1 MLKLRAASFAAIV
14 ATPLSAAPVY
24 AEALPAP
31 VQAAVEEVARKFA
44 EVTHVDTATFDELTK
59 GGGVV
64 LFDTR
69 TAEEFAVSHLDGAI
83 LTDPKISPEEF
94 LAKHAAELKGKTA
107 IFYCSVGMRSSRV
120 ASRVAPGLKD
130 AGAEGI
136 ASLKGGIFAWAH
148 AGRPLVNASGPT
160 AEIHG
165 YDKSW
170 GKLIERK

>member
-1 MLKLRAASFAAIV
+1 MKIRAASFAA
-14 ATPLSAAPVY
+14 AALCSLMTSAPVY

-31 VQAAVEEVARKFA
+31 VQSAIEEVARKFPD
-44 EVTHVDTATFDELTK
+44 VMHVDTATFDELAK

-64 LFDTR
+64 VFDTR
-69 TAEEFAVSHLDGAI
+69 TPGEYATSHLDGAI
-83 LTDPKISPEEF
+83 LTDPKISPEDF
-94 LAKHAAELKGKTA
+94 LAKHAGALKGKTA

-130 AGAEGI
+130 AGAEGV
-136 ASLKGGIFAWAH
+136 ASLKGGIFAWGY

-160 AEIHG
+160 AEVHG

-170 GKLIERK
+170 GKAKTVK